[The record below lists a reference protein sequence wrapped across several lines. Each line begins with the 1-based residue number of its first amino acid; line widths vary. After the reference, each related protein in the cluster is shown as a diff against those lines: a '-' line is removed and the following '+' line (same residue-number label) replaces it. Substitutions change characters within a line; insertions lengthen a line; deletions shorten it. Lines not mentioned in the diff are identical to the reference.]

1 MLVVWALI
9 YFPLPAATAPKH
21 VIVGE
26 KGLEVTPSMKAVKQP
41 ALAESGGGEEDVKRV
56 ASIQDYDYSLM
67 DRITAPAQSR

>member
-1 MLVVWALI
+1 MLVVWALAH
-9 YFPLPAATAPKH
+9 FPLPAATAPKH

-41 ALAESGGGEEDVKRV
+41 ALAEGEGGKEDVKRV

-67 DRITAPAQSR
+67 DRVTAPPQRR